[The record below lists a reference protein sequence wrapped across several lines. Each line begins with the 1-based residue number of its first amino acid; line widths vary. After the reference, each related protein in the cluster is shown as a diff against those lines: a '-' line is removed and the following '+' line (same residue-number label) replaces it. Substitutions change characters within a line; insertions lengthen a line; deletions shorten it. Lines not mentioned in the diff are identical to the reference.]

1 MRRDQE
7 LFRGN
12 MDRTRQ
18 WVGCKVLGDG
28 GVIEDDTRVRLVR

>member
-12 MDRTRQ
+12 MDRTQQR
-18 WVGCKVLGDG
+18 VGCKVLGEE
-28 GVIEDDTRVRLVR
+28 GV